1 MGMAEVEKIKDLFS
15 RKKFEVQY
23 LEHEEVITSEDAAK
37 TRGFELRQGIK
48 AIVLTNGKE
57 DFVVADIPADKKVDI
72 KKIAEDCGWSKSSIR
87 MATEEEVIERTGCKI
102 GAVPPFGHKENLKIF
117 VDIGIYD
124 NEISTFNIGLRT
136 ISVKIKT
143 RDVRKVFD
151 EIKSVEGNFTK

>member
-15 RKKFEVQY
+15 RKKFDVQY